1 MMVLDKSRKVLGIA
15 DMALL
20 GLMVNWRRSS
30 LSMLGIVIGVF
41 GVIVLAS
48 LGNGVQKEIT
58 GQLTGLGPN
67 LLTAIPGNPKDTG
80 SFAPAVSASTL
91 TPNDVQ
97 EVASLSTVAAASGSI
112 ATVALTDG
120 GDSISLTGVDPSYA
134 QIRSVNL
141 LSGRFVQQP
150 GEIVLDEEAAKDF
163 LQIDSKD
170 AVGRTLKIKDK
181 SLKDKSYAVVG
192 VAKADSSSLGLT
204 SQTSFVITDD
214 ALATSGEKNVGKILA
229 EAKDAD
235 SVKEAQAE
243 IEAVLKRAHGGT
255 EDFVVKTQEDLMAR
269 VSRITGLLAVLLYGI
284 SILTLLVAGI
294 GIMNIMLAS
303 VTERTKEIGIRKALG
318 ATNSAVL
325 LQFLFEA
332 LILTSIGGII
342 GIGLGLGV
350 SFLLPEISP
359 SLPTS
364 VTGTSIVLA
373 FGVAALVGLVF
384 GGLPAYRAARL
395 EPTEALRR
403 EL

>member
-58 GQLTGLGPN
+58 GQPTGLGPN

-181 SLKDKSYAVVG
+181 SYAVVG

-269 VSRITGLLAVLLYGI
+269 VSRITDLLAVLLYG
-284 SILTLLVAGI
+284 
-294 GIMNIMLAS
+294 
-303 VTERTKEIGIRKALG
+303 
-318 ATNSAVL
+318 
-325 LQFLFEA
+325 
-332 LILTSIGGII
+332 
-342 GIGLGLGV
+342 
-350 SFLLPEISP
+350 
-359 SLPTS
+359 
-364 VTGTSIVLA
+364 
-373 FGVAALVGLVF
+373 
-384 GGLPAYRAARL
+384 
-395 EPTEALRR
+395 
-403 EL
+403 

>member
-170 AVGRTLKIKDK
+170 AVGRTLKI
-181 SLKDKSYAVVG
+181 KDKSYAVVG